1 MAEPSKG
8 EQHAHRARE
17 MLRQGRLKEAEREL
31 RAALASDPTRGDWML
46 QFGWILEATARN
58 DEALQQYR
66 QSATLL
72 PTARDP
78 RLAQGLLLAKMNRQA
93 DAITALEATLR
104 IDPACETAVSMLI
117 RMFAQLGRH
126 EEAETAYY
134 MALDAIKRPATSH
147 LEIARSLVM
156 RGDLVRAEH
165 CFRRAISEGPSLHG
179 VRVELARV
187 LVLANRA
194 AETAP
199 LLAEEFRR
207 GGLPTPAALEAARI
221 HLACGRLND
230 ASQILE
236 QLARNEPSNP
246 WLHLLLS
253 RTMRRRGDI
262 TRALRHTEVISRIAA
277 DLPGLQLEAAL
288 VGLARGFRD
297 DARGLIV
304 KELDARGAPQDRIDV
319 LETIAAL
326 LECGLS
332 ERAETVLKERF
343 GPDLLR
349 VHANDAEL
357 LRLAAR
363 TALERGNLRKGRAL
377 SRRLLRLDPKSIV
390 AHHNLALIALRRG
403 RLPAAHEWITRGRAI
418 DPSDIGLRKLRSLWL
433 WKRATTW

>member
-31 RAALASDPTRGDWML
+31 RAALASDPSRGDWML
-46 QFGWILEATARN
+46 QFGWILEATGRN

-78 RLAQGLLLAKMNRQA
+78 RLAQGLLLAKMNRHA

-147 LEIARSLVM
+147 LEIARSLVT

-165 CFRRAISEGPSLHG
+165 CFRRAIAEGPSLG
-179 VRVELARV
+179 GLRIELARV
-187 LVLANRA
+187 LLLANRPN
-194 AETAP
+194 ETAP

-207 GGLPTPAALEAARI
+207 GMPPTPAALEAVRI
-221 HLACGRLND
+221 HLACGRLNE
-230 ASQILE
+230 ATTVLE

-246 WLHLLLS
+246 WLHLLLA
-253 RTMRRRGDI
+253 RTMRRRGDL
-262 TRALRHTEVISRIAA
+262 TRALRHTEVVSRLAA
-277 DLPGLQLEAAL
+277 ELPGLQLEAAL
-288 VGLARGFRD
+288 VGLARGFVD
-297 DARGLIV
+297 DARGLLV
-304 KELDARGAPQDRIDV
+304 KELDARGAPQDRVDV
-319 LETIAAL
+319 LETVTAL
-326 LECGLS
+326 LACGLS
-332 ERAETVLKERF
+332 ERAATLLKERF
-343 GPDLLR
+343 GPELLCT
-349 VHANDAEL
+349 HADDAEL

-363 TALERGNLRKGRAL
+363 AALERGNMRLGRAL

-390 AHHNLALIALRRG
+390 AHHNLALIALKRR
-403 RLPAAHEWITRGRAI
+403 RYAVAWAWIARGRAI
-418 DPSDIGLRKLRSLWL
+418 DPSDVGLRKLRSLWL
-433 WKRATTW
+433 WKRATRW

>member
-46 QFGWILEATARN
+46 QFGWILEATGRN

-78 RLAQGLLLAKMNRQA
+78 RLAQGMLLAKMNRHA

-165 CFRRAISEGPSLHG
+165 CFRRAIAEGPSLG
-179 VRVELARV
+179 GLRIELARV
-187 LVLANRA
+187 LLLANRPT
-194 AETAP
+194 ETAP

-207 GGLPTPAALEAARI
+207 GMPPTALALEAVRI
-221 HLACGRLND
+221 HLACGRLNE
-230 ASQILE
+230 ATTVLE

-253 RTMRRRGDI
+253 RTMRRRGDL
-262 TRALRHTEVISRIAA
+262 TRALRHTEVVSRLAA
-277 DLPGLQLEAAL
+277 ELPGLQLEAAL
-288 VGLARGFRD
+288 VGLARGFVD
-297 DARGLIV
+297 DARGLLV
-304 KELDARGAPQDRIDV
+304 KELYARGAPQDRVDV
-319 LETIAAL
+319 LETVSAL
-326 LECGLS
+326 LACGLS
-332 ERAETVLKERF
+332 ERAATLLKERF
-343 GPDLLR
+343 GAELLR
-349 VHANDAEL
+349 THANDVEL

-363 TALERGNLRKGRAL
+363 AALERGNMRLGRAL

-390 AHHNLALIALRRG
+390 AHHNLALVALKRR
-403 RLPAAHEWITRGRAI
+403 RYAAAWTWISRGRAI
-418 DPSDIGLRKLRSLWL
+418 DPSDVGLRKLRSLWL
-433 WKRATTW
+433 WKRATKW